1 MSFRMLAWAAAL
13 IALGATGGAG
23 CGGCDHGGFDAG
35 LPDRPIVG
43 GGFSLAWSVQDQTTS
58 ATVSCDKLDPNAS
71 VFVEAKGPSGSV
83 ESFSCKNLMGT
94 STMQLTPGVYI
105 FSYELH
111 LGSIAIPADNNQ
123 PGVVIRPGETTA
135 LPPTSF
141 KVNANGRL
149 ELMLHSGPS
158 GNCLGGAGITG
169 FSISL
174 EHAGGAG
181 DTGCAPVVFNL
192 SGMGDT
198 YNANDCSAPSSTR
211 CIAADETLSV
221 ASLPSGPYQIHVRG
235 KKVALDCWIND
246 DALRVPPQGQPLT
259 RTLNLAQSPA
269 AGCQ

>member
-1 MSFRMLAWAAAL
+1 MSFRMLARAAAL
-13 IALGATGGAG
+13 IALGAIGGAG
-23 CGGCDHGGFDAG
+23 CDGCDHGGFDAG

-58 ATVSCDKLDPNAS
+58 AAVSCDKLDPNAS

-83 ESFSCKNLMGT
+83 ESFSCKNLMGA

-123 PGVVIRPGETTA
+123 PGVVIRSGETTA

-158 GNCLGGAGITG
+158 GNCVGGAGITG
-169 FSISL
+169 FAISL

-192 SGMGDT
+192 SGGGT
-198 YNANDCSAPSSTR
+198 YSANDCSSPSVGG
-211 CIAADETLSV
+211 CIADDVTLSV

-235 KKVALDCWIND
+235 KKNALDCWIND

-259 RTLNLAQSPA
+259 RTLNLAQSA
-269 AGCQ
+269 APSCQ